1 VLSFIALVL
10 SILVLAFSWNG
21 IINTNTAEDKN
32 LRRFWVLL
40 GSSEILLAF
49 ICFAAIPELLY
60 LSEIGNTALVIIFCV
75 LSMGAILTACLYP
88 NKE

>member
-1 VLSFIALVL
+1 VLNFIALVL

-21 IINTNTAEDKN
+21 IINTAEEKR

-40 GSSEILLAF
+40 GSGEILLAF

-88 NKE
+88 NRE